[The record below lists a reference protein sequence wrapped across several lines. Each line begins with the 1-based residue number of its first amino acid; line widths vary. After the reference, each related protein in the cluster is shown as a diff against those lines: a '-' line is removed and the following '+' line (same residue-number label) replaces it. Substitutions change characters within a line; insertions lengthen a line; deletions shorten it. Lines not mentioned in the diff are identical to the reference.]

1 MVSIFSEV
9 FGINTEDVVDELAY
23 DSIQAW
29 NSVAHMAMVAEAKE
43 VFDIMMDTDD
53 IIDIDEA
60 VQDSD
65 MKRAAE
71 PSDMANVAA
80 FLISDSS
87 SYITGETIRVDGG
100 MY

>member
-1 MVSIFSEV
+1 
-9 FGINTEDVVDELAY
+9 
-23 DSIQAW
+23 
-29 NSVAHMAMVAEAKE
+29 MAMVAEVEE

-60 VQDSD
+60 VQNSD

-71 PSDMANVAA
+71 PSDIANVVA